1 MRQGARCSTSRHA
14 PPAIARQQD
23 LALTPVCR
31 ISWTQG
37 HVIEFPD
44 FTDAL
49 HYVGVKI
56 PASAATGITT
66 PEKEELMPLLTK
78 KLLARKHP
86 PDTLKFSRHLDG
98 VQACDQ
104 VGNPVANNDGSQL
117 GCHCCPRGAGRQSRL
132 LQQWVALRQWKPY
145 NCPGHPAL
153 RKRGPGNTSAVASCD
168 CETPSFPC

>member
-23 LALTPVCR
+23 LALTPVSR
-31 ISWTQG
+31 TSWTQG

-153 RKRGPGNTSAVASCD
+153 RKRGAGNTSAVACD